1 MKKKKKSNEI
11 YFLPVFF
18 AVFLVPAN
26 RISRLNWIIQSNFYT
41 SLFTFVVQP
50 LTSYTE
56 HYLSPC
62 RTSRHFTRHF
72 PDMHPIF
79 VGLNAGSVWHGH
91 ADHLWAAFLCW
102 INVGW
107 SLIPSKDCRDIVPRF
122 LLFSPCR
129 VPRSCSFDRVTQQ
142 KSMRMNN
149 SKFKKFRH
157 LLPDLTWFECRA
169 KCRDRLT
176 FSSENTQ
183 NWPAFCST
191 NVGWMFG
198 EMPGP
203 LYRQALYGL
212 RTEDSQPARCE
223 SWKLFLLTEEK
234 RNNPQKTLVVRLRST
249 N

>member
-1 MKKKKKSNEI
+1 MLGVFDMAMPTISEQHFCVGSMSGEVWFQAKIVATSSQDF
-11 YFLPVFF
+11 YCFHRVGFLGRV
-18 AVFLVPAN
+18 
-26 RISRLNWIIQSNFYT
+26 RL
-41 SLFTFVVQP
+41 
-50 LTSYTE
+50 
-56 HYLSPC
+56 
-62 RTSRHFTRHF
+62 
-72 PDMHPIF
+72 
-79 VGLNAGSVWHGH
+79 
-91 ADHLWAAFLCW
+91 
-102 INVGW
+102 
-107 SLIPSKDCRDIVPRF
+107 
-122 LLFSPCR
+122 
-129 VPRSCSFDRVTQQ
+129 VTQQ